1 MMIIIIILLI
11 TIIAKSRIWATL
23 ISIGHFL
30 SFFSLQRLSFL
41 LSHCFPFTFLPP
53 PPLLPL
59 YSFFPPPIWCPKKK
73 KKTLQIYIFFYF
85 SSSSC
90 EINYKSM

>member
-30 SFFSLQRLSFL
+30 SVFSLQRLSFL
-41 LSHCFPFTFLPP
+41 LSHCFPFTFLP